1 MSKYRFKTREEFIRD
16 DLWNKENNCPHEWAW
31 GGEMNK
37 YLGMDVPDELNVYC
51 NKKEDFQYDGWYFR
65 HDEYVLKEQQQ
76 YFPDLSQ
83 HIGRYIRALVDNPFS
98 GSGVKKGDVG
108 KIISDCRADFPNRK
122 AYSCTLALS
131 KKHLG
136 VTYELLPE
144 DYSPEQ
150 ENKKPNVEFI
160 PGKWY
165 KVELSNKFNHYIKVD
180 SVTEDEIVLDYEG
193 YVANL
198 NKWDKGTSINLK
210 TVTKYELLTY
220 LSEIQKYLPDEHP
233 DKVKN
238 FKLEAGKWYSFN
250 WDCFGKDRIVIAKIK
265 VVKEDQFSISWRS
278 YLWSDKSYSDSDAYH
293 FKDISNIKE
302 LSVKEIQPYLPEG
315 HPDKVTKQKF
325 EIGKWYKWYQKN
337 HDSFHYGKL
346 DSITDTTIIMKPWIM
361 QCNSY
366 RERGGFDI
374 NSVQQITEVSYSE
387 IEQFLPEDM
396 KETKE
401 FPKYW
406 FVKNNKQPELLEYA
420 GYISKQS
427 PAWWKSFPY
436 IGYDGVKSLNGIHGC
451 VESRFINDAIE
462 ISFEEFLENIYYVK
476 FPKKRK
482 QKSEF
487 VLPEKWYTKP
497 KTNEEKDVLNKFV
510 VDLKDN
516 HWKIEDKHSYKHTP
530 HFKNRN
536 YQRATWIGYEDNDYT
551 EITFEQFKKY
561 VLKDKSVASTDKVKY
576 VIATSEEAVFVYSV
590 VESVSISILN
600 VEDSK
605 ILPLPKSIESV
616 KTKLN

>member
-16 DLWNKENNCPHEWAW
+16 GLWNKEDNCPHEWAW

-150 ENKKPNVEFI
+150 EPSLEFI
-160 PGKWY
+160 
-165 KVELSNKFNHYIKVD
+165 
-180 SVTEDEIVLDYEG
+180 
-193 YVANL
+193 
-198 NKWDKGTSINLK
+198 
-210 TVTKYELLTY
+210 
-220 LSEIQKYLPDEHP
+220 
-233 DKVKN
+233 
-238 FKLEAGKWYSFN
+238 
-250 WDCFGKDRIVIAKIK
+250 
-265 VVKEDQFSISWRS
+265 
-278 YLWSDKSYSDSDAYH
+278 
-293 FKDISNIKE
+293 
-302 LSVKEIQPYLPEG
+302 
-315 HPDKVTKQKF
+315 
-325 EIGKWYKWYQKN
+325 
-337 HDSFHYGKL
+337 
-346 DSITDTTIIMKPWIM
+346 
-361 QCNSY
+361 
-366 RERGGFDI
+366 
-374 NSVQQITEVSYSE
+374 
-387 IEQFLPEDM
+387 
-396 KETKE
+396 
-401 FPKYW
+401 
-406 FVKNNKQPELLEYA
+406 
-420 GYISKQS
+420 
-427 PAWWKSFPY
+427 
-436 IGYDGVKSLNGIHGC
+436 
-451 VESRFINDAIE
+451 
-462 ISFEEFLENIYYVK
+462 
-476 FPKKRK
+476 
-482 QKSEF
+482 
-487 VLPEKWYTKP
+487 PEKWYTKP

-516 HWKIEDKHSYKHTP
+516 HWKIEDKHSYEHTP

-561 VLKDKSVASTDKVKY
+561 VLKDKSVTPTDTVKY
-576 VIATSEEAVFVYSV
+576 VMTTSEEAVFVSTV
-590 VESVSISILN
+590 VESVPISILN